1 MPIDPFAV
9 LNALLR
15 AEAARSAEHEHET
28 KTPTTAPPTPTAPDG
43 DRTAEPRPRRDGHDS
58 PDARDAWHGTGTR

>member
-15 AEAARSAEHEHET
+15 AEAARSAEHET
-28 KTPTTAPPTPTAPDG
+28 KTPAPTPAAPPATPDSDVPT
-43 DRTAEPRPRRDGHDS
+43 EPRPHRDGHDRS
-58 PDARDAWHGTGTR
+58 

>member
-15 AEAARSAEHEHET
+15 AEAARSDEHRA
-28 KTPTTAPPTPTAPDG
+28 KTPAPTSTTPGAT
-43 DRTAEPRPRRDGHDS
+43 PRRPAPSRTSETRHDGHDR
-58 PDARDAWHGTGTR
+58 A

>member
-15 AEAARSAEHEHET
+15 AEAQRSSEHET
-28 KTPTTAPPTPTAPDG
+28 KTPTTTPTPAPTG
-43 DRTAEPRPRRDGHDS
+43 PARTSEPRRDGHDT
-58 PDARDAWHGTGTR
+58 H

>member
-15 AEAARSAEHEHET
+15 AEAQRSSEHET
-28 KTPTTAPPTPTAPDG
+28 KTPKTTSTAPTPAPAG
-43 DRTAEPRPRRDGHDS
+43 PARTSEPRRDGHDT
-58 PDARDAWHGTGTR
+58 H

>member
-15 AEAARSAEHEHET
+15 AEARRSGEHET
-28 KTPTTAPPTPTAPDG
+28 KAPTTTSPAPTPAPAG
-43 DRTAEPRPRRDGHDS
+43 RARTPGTRRDGHDT
-58 PDARDAWHGTGTR
+58 H

>member
-15 AEAARSAEHEHET
+15 AEAARSSEHET
-28 KTPTTAPPTPTAPDG
+28 KAPTTTTSTAPAPAPTAAPAPA
-43 DRTAEPRPRRDGHDS
+43 RTSEPRRDGHDK
-58 PDARDAWHGTGTR
+58 P

>member
-15 AEAARSAEHEHET
+15 AEAARSNEHET
-28 KTPTTAPPTPTAPDG
+28 KSPTTAAAAAPAPGSTPSRTPETRREEPDG
-43 DRTAEPRPRRDGHDS
+43 S
-58 PDARDAWHGTGTR
+58 

>member
-15 AEAARSAEHEHET
+15 AEAQRSSEHET
-28 KTPTTAPPTPTAPDG
+28 KAPPTAPAAPTTAPTGPT
-43 DRTAEPRPRRDGHDS
+43 RTAEPRRDGHDT
-58 PDARDAWHGTGTR
+58 H

>member
-15 AEAARSAEHEHET
+15 AEAARSAEHET
-28 KTPTTAPPTPTAPDG
+28 KSPTTTPAAPPAIPDSDLPT
-43 DRTAEPRPRRDGHDS
+43 EPRPRRDGHGRS
-58 PDARDAWHGTGTR
+58 